1 MMLSRTRT
9 ADILKGIAVLL
20 MIQVHIAELFAIP
33 DILMSNSGKILL
45 FLGGPPVAPM
55 FMILFGYF
63 MFSSDKS
70 AKQLMLR
77 GLKILVLGILLNLA
91 LNAHLFWA
99 VYRGSIQANIWPY
112 IFGVDI
118 LPFAGL
124 SLLIIA
130 PLKNIIQQH
139 ITVTLFMIL
148 TAIFAGQYI
157 MNYLPENSV
166 LKYLTAFI
174 YGSAEWSYFP
184 LLPWIAYPLSGIAL
198 YEWQQHHDSNF
209 FYLPKTKLLFGII
222 FLLFF
227 ALTFQYALT
236 VSSDLQAYY
245 HHGALFY
252 IWMIL
257 FAAFYSLLINELYQ
271 RTHNTLISR
280 YVTWLGKHVTLVY
293 VIQWIIIGNIAT
305 GIYKTVSNPLYLV
318 CWFATIV
325 TATSLLTYAGLQI
338 RNKVM
343 SLQKAT

>member
-1 MMLSRTRT
+1 MSARTQT
-9 ADILKGIAVLL
+9 ADVLKGIAVLL
-20 MIQVHIAELFAIP
+20 MIQVHILELFASSGIFSGYP
-33 DILMSNSGKILL
+33 GKILL
-45 FLGGPPVAPM
+45 FLGGPPVAPV

-77 GLKILVLGILLNLA
+77 GLKILLLGMLLNLA

-130 PLKNIIQQH
+130 PLKNVIQQH

-148 TAIFAGQYI
+148 TAIFSGQYL

-184 LLPWIAYPLSGIAL
+184 VLPWIAYPLSGIAL
-198 YEWQQHHDSNF
+198 YQWQQHHDLSF

-227 ALTFQYALT
+227 ALTFQYALA
-236 VSSDLQAYY
+236 VSSNLQAYY
-245 HHGALFY
+245 HHNALFF
-252 IWMIL
+252 IWVIL
-257 FAAFYSLLINELYQ
+257 FAAFYTLLINELRHY
-271 RTHNTLISR
+271 TENTVINR
-280 YVTWLGKHVTLVY
+280 FINWLGRHVTPVY